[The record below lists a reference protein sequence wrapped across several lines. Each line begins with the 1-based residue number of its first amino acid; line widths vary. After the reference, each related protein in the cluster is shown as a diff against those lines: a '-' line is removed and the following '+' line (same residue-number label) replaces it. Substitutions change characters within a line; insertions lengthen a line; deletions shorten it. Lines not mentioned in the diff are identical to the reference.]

1 MKFLILLMAAFGMES
16 GVPKHIA
23 TTDHF
28 SFSEMRFIK
37 NVIRINGKEKPSV
50 FRLPNG
56 KIAVN
61 YTDQRMVLG
70 KDGFIHDLE
79 IYEGGEWIDLGPE
92 Y

>member
-1 MKFLILLMAAFGMES
+1 MKFLILLFAAFGMES

-28 SFSEMRFIK
+28 SFSEMKFIK
-37 NVIRINGKEKPSV
+37 NVIRIKSNEKPEV

-61 YTDQRMVLG
+61 YSDQRLVLG
-70 KDGFIHDLE
+70 QDGFIHDME
-79 IYEGGEWIDLGPE
+79 IYESGEWIDLGPE

>member
-1 MKFLILLMAAFGMES
+1 MKLLILIMAAFGMQS

-23 TTDHF
+23 TTDSF
-28 SFSEMRFIK
+28 SYSEMRFIK
-37 NVIRINGKEKPSV
+37 NVLRINGDEKPEV
-50 FRLPNG
+50 FKLPNG

-61 YTDQRMVLG
+61 YDNQRMVLG
-70 KDGFIHDLE
+70 QDGFIHDLE